1 MAVIRIGRIDNF
13 KGADTVLIEADAE
26 GVKVLAAFFRT
37 LSTGVQSRAEVHNWP
52 SARSYG
58 AITLLAERFPDDAG
72 LIERR
77 RGEVVW
83 RRSAPAW
90 AQIAEQVLALE
101 GASSGH
107 QYLEGPADNL
117 QVIAAI
123 GEYGEPWWANPPG

>member
-26 GVKVLAAFFRT
+26 GVKVLAALFRT

-77 RGEVVW
+77 RGEVVFGVVP
-83 RRSAPAW
+83 RRRGHKSPNRFSHWKARRRGTN
-90 AQIAEQVLALE
+90 ISRVLPTT
-101 GASSGH
+101 SR
-107 QYLEGPADNL
+107 
-117 QVIAAI
+117 
-123 GEYGEPWWANPPG
+123 